1 MNSADSNYKLKWYED
16 RDLKDDT
23 DARMRLEADSKEKK
37 PLPKIAHPTKFFCQS
52 SSKTFE
58 VLELFSIGF
67 LTQLEA
73 A

>member
-1 MNSADSNYKLKWYED
+1 MNSADSIHKKKWYAH
-16 RDLKDDT
+16 RDLKDDAN
-23 DARMRLEADSKEKK
+23 ARMRLEADSKEKK
-37 PLPKIAHPTKFFCQS
+37 PLQKIAHPTKFFCQS

-67 LTQLEA
+67 LTQSEA